1 MTQPFLPEPGCRSP
15 PLHNGK
21 KKESEFRKFGLKWGY
36 VTLRN
41 GPILLM
47 LTLLIYKRKITALLY
62 RLLIVV
68 VNIAARDVYTN
79 IDLYN

>member
-1 MTQPFLPEPGCRSP
+1 
-15 PLHNGK
+15 
-21 KKESEFRKFGLKWGY
+21 
-36 VTLRN
+36 
-41 GPILLM
+41 M